1 MAQKL
6 DTQIRQEQIAE
17 AALAV
22 VARYGLR
29 RLNIAQV
36 ARLVGVV
43 PSALY
48 RHFAS
53 KDAIIDTVMG
63 LVRAR
68 VLENVQAVTVAVADP
83 LEQLRLLLTRHV
95 QFIAENQALPRLIF
109 SEQVSE
115 GHPGRRR
122 AMFRTIQAYLDKVA
136 DIVRKGQTDG
146 RIRKDLDAG
155 TVAVMFLG
163 LIQPAAILSHMSGG
177 EFDVAGHTAR
187 AWEIFVDA
195 IGER

>member
-6 DTQIRQEQIAE
+6 DTEVRQEQIAR

-36 ARLVGVV
+36 ARIVGVV

-48 RHFAS
+48 RHFPS

-63 LVRAR
+63 LVRER
-68 VLENVQAVTVAVADP
+68 LLENVRAVTNAVSDP
-83 LEQLRLLLTRHV
+83 FEQLQLLLKRHV
-95 QFIAENQALPRLIF
+95 QFIAENQALPRIIF
-109 SEQVSE
+109 SEQAYE
-115 GHPGRRR
+115 GRPGRRR
-122 AMFRTIQAYLDKVA
+122 VMFRTIQAYLDKVA
-136 DIVRKGQTDG
+136 DIVRNGQAAG
-146 RIRKDLDAG
+146 RMRKDLDAS

-163 LIQPAAILSHMSGG
+163 LIQPAAILSHMSEG
-177 EFDVAGHTAR
+177 EFDVTGHTER
-187 AWEIFVDA
+187 AWEIFVEA
-195 IGER
+195 IRAR